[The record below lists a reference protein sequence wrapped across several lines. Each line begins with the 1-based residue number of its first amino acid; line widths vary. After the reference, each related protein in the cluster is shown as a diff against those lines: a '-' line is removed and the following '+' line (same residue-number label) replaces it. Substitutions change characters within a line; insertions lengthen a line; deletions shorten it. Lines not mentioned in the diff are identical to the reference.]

1 MARDVIITP
10 ASGLVDFEGAVG
22 VSSATIQLDT
32 DGNLS
37 ISNPGGDLTLGDTSR
52 DIYVGNGVDNIDI
65 LFEQDGSITGLSGIT
80 LTRGSADSFIRF
92 PGSITG
98 DLSLGGQTQ
107 FSGITTF
114 SNSVTIQSS
123 GTIGGSTWNNGWL
136 KIGDSSTGWAIDN
149 NEIYQSSSSASIGSL
164 HSSGALQFRFP
175 NAPTTGKI
183 EIYGTSGAGSK
194 ANLYA
199 SGNADFAGTLSI
211 GSVAISTEFSSGI
224 AFPQV
229 SFTGAAGTTITLKV
243 LDDQY
248 GTLSFSGSQGQLFSI
263 NNNIS
268 SGTIFSVTDISGIP
282 SIDVNADGTVAL
294 APLNGGVG
302 IGTTVRSRFV
312 DIAGDVRIRGAIY
325 ATDNDSGANGQV
337 LISTVNGIDWATP
350 ATAIGGLVGINI
362 QDEGVGVGTTVPT
375 LNFTGSGIQ
384 ATVAGTVATINVNAT
399 SANTNNTIVFR
410 DGSGN
415 FSAGTITANLTGN
428 ATSSNTSGYASVAGV
443 STNIEGPANRLF
455 YNSNTDTTTSSANL
469 TYNGSTLT
477 HSGTFNQNGTLNV
490 YRINIPENSDTISGL
505 GTTTANPEY
514 YIGQTAGGGSDYWKI
529 YADNINPNK
538 AVMVFEIQDDDDPD
552 DKFIFRSRRTYA
564 GATASSTN
572 YLELTRNDALFS
584 SSISTP
590 NLTLTE
596 SSNALISGPTTITID
611 PAAVGNE
618 TGVVRIR
625 GDLIVDGTQTQVNS
639 TTIDFADLNV
649 GIATTVGTNA
659 LLDGGGI
666 GIGSAN
672 IRKTIQWN
680 NATSSLRSSENWDL
694 ASGKTYRIA
703 GSNVLTNNTLGSGV
717 VNSSLTSVGSLV
729 SLTVSGTIS
738 AGQNVEFANTNT
750 QRGIFG
756 TNGGN
761 DFWFVGGAAG
771 GSSLGYLELATGDD
785 ANEPI
790 YVRQYTG
797 SPLSGSPARTLTLL
811 DASGDTNLPGSLT
824 IGGAFSLTSDLTV
837 GGYLYRGASVKT
849 ASLFVR
855 GTGNNAIASRLVFLN
870 GTAVVNTS
878 GRGLTLTII
887 GVGLTHISSTN
898 YDTYSSTTAS
908 DNLATAITNLNT
920 GQVAVLT
927 SYDAW
932 EGAIT
937 NNLRAA
943 ALKVGL
949 TKLANYSAGGSRRP
963 YAAVFYG
970 SSDDA
975 NAAPHDVI
983 ERMESDDADAPRAT
997 IFCNLATEGSSIGI
1011 QGATSVNALF
1021 SANSTTEDPIVYVSS
1036 DDTTTINS
1044 LANITGG
1051 VNVGTNEVIDTSGN
1065 ITFDG
1070 TPTVTNQNRGVFWT
1084 AYDKETT
1091 GDLSDEA
1098 HIRHTVA
1105 SGGLTGSVLEI
1116 KSFND
1121 VNDGVNIVVSSNA
1134 SGVRI
1139 NGNAIWHAGND
1150 GSGSGLDAD
1159 TVDTYQAAITN
1170 TGSTLV
1176 VRDALG
1182 GVLAGVITCTDLNST
1197 SDVRLKTSI
1206 RQIDNPLEK
1215 VLSIRGVNFE
1225 WREGHRQSAGV
1236 IAQEVEKVLPELVD
1250 GDKTKTVNYNGL
1262 IGVLIEA
1269 IKEQQKQIEEL
1280 KRKVG

>member
-10 ASGLVDFEGAVG
+10 ASGLIDFEGAVG
-22 VSSATIQLDT
+22 VSSAIIQLDT

-37 ISNPGGDLTLGDTSR
+37 ISNSGGDLTLGDTSR
-52 DIYVGNGVDNIDI
+52 DIYVGNGVDNVD
-65 LFEQDGSITGLSGIT
+65 LYFEQDGSITGLAGIT
-80 LTRGSADSFIRF
+80 LTLGSADSFIRF
-92 PGSITG
+92 PGTITG
-98 DLSLGGQTQ
+98 DISLSGQNQ

-123 GTIGGSTWNNGWL
+123 GTIGGATWNNGWL
-136 KIGDSSTGWAIDN
+136 KIGTSSAGWAIDN
-149 NEIYQSSSSASIGSL
+149 NEIYQSAASATIGSL
-164 HSSGALQFRFP
+164 NSSGVLRFGFP
-175 NAPTTGKI
+175 NAPSTGKL
-183 EIYGTSGAGSK
+183 EMWDGTNIN

-199 SGNADFAGTLSI
+199 SGNADLAGTLSV

-224 AFPQV
+224 DRPQV
-229 SFTGAAGTTITLKV
+229 TFTGAAGTTITLKV

-248 GTLSFSGSQGQLFSI
+248 GTLSFSGSQGQLFTI
-263 NNNIS
+263 NNNLT
-268 SGTIFSVTDISGIP
+268 SGTIFSVTDISGVP

-294 APLNGGVG
+294 APLNGSVG
-302 IGTTVRSRFV
+302 IGTTLASRFV
-312 DIAGDVRIRGAIY
+312 DIAGDVRIRGSLY
-325 ATDNDSGANGQV
+325 ATDNDPGANGQV
-337 LISTVNGIDWATP
+337 LISTINGIDWATP
-350 ATAIGGLVGINI
+350 ATAIGGLVGINV

-399 SANTNNTIVFR
+399 SANTSNAIVLR

-415 FSAGTITANLTGN
+415 FTAGTITANLSGN

-443 STNIEGPANRLF
+443 STNIAGTANRLF
-455 YNSNTDTTTSSANL
+455 YNSNTDVTTSSPNL

-477 HSGTFNQNGTLNV
+477 HSGNFNQNGALNV

-514 YIGQTAGGGSDYWKI
+514 YIGQTTSGGSDFWKI
-529 YADNINPNK
+529 YADNITPNK

-552 DKFIFRSRRTYA
+552 DKFIFRSRRTYS
-564 GATASSTN
+564 GADVSSTN

-584 SSISTP
+584 SSISTK
-590 NLTLTE
+590 NITLTE
-596 SSNALISGPTTITID
+596 TTNALISGPTTITID

-649 GIATTVGTNA
+649 GIATTVGTN
-659 LLDGGGI
+659 LLLNGGGI

-680 NATSSLRSSENWDL
+680 NASTALKSSEDWDL
-694 ASGKTYRIA
+694 ASGKVYKIDGT
-703 GSNVLTNNTLGSGV
+703 NVLTNNTLGGGV

-729 SLTVSGTIS
+729 SLTVNGTIT
-738 AGQNVEFANTNT
+738 AGANVEFSNTNT
-750 QRGIFG
+750 QRGITGVNG
-756 TNGGN
+756 TN
-761 DFWFVGGAAG
+761 DFWFVGGAASG
-771 GSSLGYLELATGDD
+771 ASAGYLEIATGDD

-790 YVRQYTG
+790 YVRQYSG

-811 DASGDTNLPGSLT
+811 DSSGDTDLPGSLT
-824 IGGAFSLTSDLTV
+824 IGGAFSLNSDLTV
-837 GGYLYRGASVKT
+837 GGYLYRGNSIKT

-855 GTGNNAIASRLVFLN
+855 GTGNNAIANRLVYLN
-870 GTAVVNTS
+870 GTAVVNAN

-887 GVGLTHISSTN
+887 GAGLTHISSTN
-898 YDTYSSTTAS
+898 YDTYGSSTAS
-908 DNLATAITNLNT
+908 NNLATAITNLNT
-920 GQVAVLT
+920 GQIAVLT

-949 TKLANYSAGGSRRP
+949 TKLANYGASGSRRP

-970 SSDDA
+970 SSDDP

-1021 SANSTTEDPIVYVSS
+1021 SANSTTEDPIVYVDSNNNTTVTGILTASS
-1036 DDTTTINS
+1036 GI
-1044 LANITGG
+1044 
-1051 VNVGTNEVIDTSGN
+1051 NVGTNEVINSSGN
-1065 ITFDG
+1065 IYFNG
-1070 TPTVTNQNRGVFWT
+1070 VPTVTNQNRGIYWT
-1084 AYDKETT
+1084 AYDKEPT
-1091 GDLSDEA
+1091 GDFTDTA
-1098 HIRHTVA
+1098 YIRHTVS
-1105 SGGLTGSVLEI
+1105 SGGLSGSVIEI
-1116 KSFND
+1116 SSLND
-1121 VNDGVNIVVSSNA
+1121 ANDGVNFVVNSSV

-1150 GSGSGLDAD
+1150 GAGTGLDAD
-1159 TVDTYQAAITN
+1159 TVDGYQTATAN
-1170 TGSTLV
+1170 TANTIV

-1197 SDVRLKTSI
+1197 SDIRLKTSI

-1225 WREGHRQSAGV
+1225 WRENHRQSAGV
-1236 IAQEVEKVLPELVD
+1236 IAQEVEKVLPELVE

-1262 IGVLIEA
+1262 IGVLVEA

-1280 KRKVG
+1280 KKKVG